1 MLENFN
7 DVFSLVKQREKRKVA
22 IAAANDDQ
30 VLDAIIDAIGE
41 GIADAVLVGPKY
53 DILNI
58 AEDMHI
64 DISGIEVINEPD
76 SIKSA
81 KIAVSLVREGKAD
94 MLMKGNIQT
103 SQFLKA
109 ILDKDAG
116 LRLGKEKKLSHV
128 SVFDVPALRRML
140 ILTDAAVN
148 ISPDLSDK
156 IQIIENAV
164 KVAKAIKIEVPKVAV
179 ISAVEMVN
187 PDMPSTIDAALLS
200 KMGDRGQIKGCVID
214 GPLAFDNAI
223 SKKAMEHKNIK
234 SPIEGEADIIVVPNI
249 ETGNSLYKALIY
261 TANAKVGGVLI
272 GASSPVILTSRA
284 DSPETKLNSIAL
296 ASLC

>member
-1 MLENFN
+1 MVENFN
-7 DVFSLVKQREKRKVA
+7 DVFSLVKKKKKRKIA
-22 IAAANDDQ
+22 IAAANDEQ

-41 GIADAVLVGPKY
+41 GIADTILVGPKC

-64 DISGIEVINEPD
+64 NISGIEVINEPD
-76 SIKSA
+76 SFKA
-81 KIAVSLVREGKAD
+81 AQIAVYLVREGKAD

-109 ILDKDAG
+109 VLDKDAG
-116 LRLGKEKKLSHV
+116 LRPKTEKKLSHV

-148 ISPDLSDK
+148 IAPDIADK
-156 IQIIENAV
+156 VQIIENAV
-164 KVAKAIKIEVPKVAV
+164 KVAKAIGIETPKVAV
-179 ISAVEMVN
+179 ISATEMVN
-187 PDMPSTIDAALLS
+187 PNMQSTIDAALLS
-200 KMGDRGQIKGCVID
+200 KMGDRGQIKGCIID

-223 SKKAMEHKNIK
+223 SKDAMDHKNIK
-234 SPIEGEADIIVVPNI
+234 SPVEGEADIIVVPNI
-249 ETGNSLYKALIY
+249 ETGNALYKALVY
-261 TANAKVGGVLI
+261 TANAKVGGVLV

-284 DSPETKLNSIAL
+284 DSTEAKLNSIAL